1 MGALNFIADTVITP
15 RAHDLTGMRFG
26 KIVVLS
32 FAGYHEYGWEDGV
45 IRKPAWL
52 CRCDCGVE
60 KIVRASNLQSRRVV
74 SCGCHR
80 NEISRRPR
88 KHGLYN
94 TRVYRIWQSMKNRCF
109 LQNHPTYKDYGA
121 RGITVCERW
130 LKFENFFADMGHP
143 PEDHSIERLDND
155 GNYEPGNCVWA
166 TRAIQARNRRSNHII
181 EVNGLSL
188 TIVDWA
194 ARIGA
199 SPSAIHDRIRR
210 GWDMKRVV
218 TEPVRRV

>member
-1 MGALNFIADTVITP
+1 MVSD
-15 RAHDLTGMRFG
+15 D
-26 KIVVLS
+26 
-32 FAGYHEYGWEDGV
+32 
-45 IRKPAWL
+45 PAW
-52 CRCDCGVE
+52 D
-60 KIVRASNLQSRRVV
+60 
-74 SCGCHR
+74 
-80 NEISRRPR
+80 
-88 KHGLYN
+88 
-94 TRVYRIWQSMKNRCF
+94 
-109 LQNHPTYKDYGA
+109 DYGG
-121 RGITVCERW
+121 RGIGVCAEW
-130 LKFENFFADMGHP
+130 LSSFEAFVADMGERP
-143 PEDHSIERLDND
+143 SAGHSIERLDND
-155 GNYEPGNCVWA
+155 GDYEPGNCVWA